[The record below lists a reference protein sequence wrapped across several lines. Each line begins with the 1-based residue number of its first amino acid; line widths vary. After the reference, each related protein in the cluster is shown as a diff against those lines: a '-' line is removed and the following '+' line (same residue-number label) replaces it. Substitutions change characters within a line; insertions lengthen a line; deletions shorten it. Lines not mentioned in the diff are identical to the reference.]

1 MFGNILSKINGDS
14 GSVET
19 NVIHISSPSIVQLKI
34 APEQVRTFERDGVNL
49 KMVLLDGKVVVV
61 ENFFVK
67 DSDGNRSDLVLE
79 DGSGV
84 LWWGQYPAEWAG
96 FHFTEIE
103 DNSAVI
109 PPWLWAGLG
118 LLGLG
123 GAAAAAGGGGGGD
136 GDSDSNHRSE
146 ERRVG
151 KECVSTCRSRWS
163 PYH

>member
-67 DSDGNRSDLVLE
+67 DSDGNRSDWCWKMVRA
-79 DGSGV
+79 
-84 LWWGQYPAEWAG
+84 YC
-96 FHFTEIE
+96 
-103 DNSAVI
+103 
-109 PPWLWAGLG
+109 
-118 LLGLG
+118 
-123 GAAAAAGGGGGGD
+123 GGGSTQPNGRA
-136 GDSDSNHRSE
+136 STLPKSKKFRRHSSLVVRSE

-151 KECVSTCRSRWS
+151 KECVRTGRSRWFEYNS
-163 PYH
+163 